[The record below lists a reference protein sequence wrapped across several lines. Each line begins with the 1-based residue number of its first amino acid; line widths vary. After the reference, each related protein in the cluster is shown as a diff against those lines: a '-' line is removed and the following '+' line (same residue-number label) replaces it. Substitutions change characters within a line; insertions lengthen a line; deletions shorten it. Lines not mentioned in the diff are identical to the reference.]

1 MLEPQVIALYRIAT
15 DPATVVAF
23 TSDAALHF
31 RTVKNGVLIR
41 GEFVLT
47 ADGRF
52 TEFAAYT
59 VPSNDAVEPTFE
71 KEPAPISWA
80 GLAVLA
86 SALCSPGAMSW
97 YAKPKEEK
105 NHE

>member
-1 MLEPQVIALYRIAT
+1 MPEPQIIALYRIT
-15 DPATVVAF
+15 DDPTTVVAF

-52 TEFAAYT
+52 TEFAAYA
-59 VPSNDAVEPTFE
+59 VPANDAIEPVFE
-71 KEPAPISWA
+71 TDPAPISWA

-97 YAKPKEEK
+97 YAKPKGETDV
-105 NHE
+105 